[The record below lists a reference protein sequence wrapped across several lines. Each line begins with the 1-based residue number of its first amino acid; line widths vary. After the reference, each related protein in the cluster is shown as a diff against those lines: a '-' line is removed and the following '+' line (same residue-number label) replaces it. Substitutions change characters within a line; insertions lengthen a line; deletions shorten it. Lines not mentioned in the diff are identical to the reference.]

1 MPFPA
6 LPLILLACAPSDPP
20 DAARD
25 SAADSGDSGDSGD
38 SADSGDTAPPP
49 SSRLPVLDFGRNL
62 TWITD
67 DADQAAAYDAFA
79 ARVDVAEAS
88 LGSSQLTELQARNP
102 AITTFNYQL
111 DLTGCFHEQCGGSTP
126 LDTTWDTLPESYF
139 LHFSEP
145 TRLRFKALDGSDL
158 GAVDLAGCAEG
169 TEPTAACRARTFIW
183 GDTRYLLAVGDA
195 PLRDWMAARLLAT
208 TDDTV
213 RGVFLDEHS
222 HLFAD
227 AMKFGGQ
234 ATVESG
240 GGLREYG
247 GRRPDDSTLSTDW
260 NADVVGSL
268 SHYRETLA
276 AEGRYLLV
284 NVATY
289 YSKADAQAQARAA
302 GGVTTEGLWRP
313 DAFDGTDRFL
323 EVVDA
328 IRQLSAEGGRADLYG
343 TLYYTGPSSYSAGG
357 YADAASRYRM
367 WRLAATHLARADA
380 DDTGVVYLN
389 PTLGIRTD
397 DALAWLDEW
406 LPAYSVDLGFP
417 VDAPSVMV
425 RDSYA
430 SSGGVDCPAV
440 VLTRAFTHGRVL
452 VRAKDAWNC
461 NDWDDVSA
469 IDVALDAPMA
479 LLQPDGTWGAPTSTV
494 RIRSGE
500 AWILGEP

>member
-1 MPFPA
+1 MPLPA

-25 SAADSGDSGDSGD
+25 SAGDSGDSGD

-126 LDTTWDTLPESYF
+126 LDTTWDTLPESFF

-169 TEPTAACRARTFIW
+169 TAPTAACRARTFIW
-183 GDTRYLLAVGDA
+183 GDTRYMLAVGDEA
-195 PLRDWMAARLLAT
+195 LRDWMAARLLAT

-240 GGLREYG
+240 GGASG
-247 GRRPDDSTLSTDW
+247 VRRAP
-260 NADVVGSL
+260 
-268 SHYRETLA
+268 
-276 AEGRYLLV
+276 
-284 NVATY
+284 
-289 YSKADAQAQARAA
+289 A
-302 GGVTTEGLWRP
+302 G
-313 DAFDGTDRFL
+313 
-323 EVVDA
+323 
-328 IRQLSAEGGRADLYG
+328 
-343 TLYYTGPSSYSAGG
+343 
-357 YADAASRYRM
+357 
-367 WRLAATHLARADA
+367 
-380 DDTGVVYLN
+380 
-389 PTLGIRTD
+389 
-397 DALAWLDEW
+397 
-406 LPAYSVDLGFP
+406 
-417 VDAPSVMV
+417 
-425 RDSYA
+425 
-430 SSGGVDCPAV
+430 
-440 VLTRAFTHGRVL
+440 
-452 VRAKDAWNC
+452 
-461 NDWDDVSA
+461 
-469 IDVALDAPMA
+469 
-479 LLQPDGTWGAPTSTV
+479 
-494 RIRSGE
+494 
-500 AWILGEP
+500 